1 VAQGRLGKSTE
12 QMKGDIGPRRR
23 DRDETGGRL
32 PRRRDGEAG
41 KESWCEVEWR
51 HFPQFG
57 HEKTSSRGGRPSVAL
72 GEMKGKA

>member
-1 VAQGRLGKSTE
+1 MAQGRLGKSTE

-41 KESWCEVEWR
+41 KESCVRWR
-51 HFPQFG
+51 VATHSSIG
-57 HEKTSSRGGRPSVAL
+57 HPKISSRGERPSVAL